1 MSTGGP
7 VQDDADAILQ
17 QAARPERLWPIAVAV
32 LVLYL
37 ASSLWTFERPLGG
50 TGRIAVLHATPTIW
64 MPLLIL
70 AVVVGSRIAGHA
82 EVEAGGSPWRWP
94 RVARRTLIG
103 LAVAL
108 PLISFAVAPVATVL
122 EVDQGGVD
130 VGPPLTLVVDVGIDV
145 R

>member
-7 VQDDADAILQ
+7 VQDDADAILR
-17 QAARPERLWPIAVAV
+17 QAARPERLWPIALGV

-37 ASSLWTFERPLGG
+37 ASSLWTFQRPLGG
-50 TGRIAVLHATPTIW
+50 TGRLAVLHATPTIW

-70 AVVVGSRIAGHA
+70 AVVVGSRIAGRA
-82 EVEAGGSPWRWP
+82 ELEAGGSPWRWP
-94 RVARRTLIG
+94 RIARRALTA

-108 PLISFAVAPVATVL
+108 PLISFGVAPVAAVL
-122 EVDQGGVD
+122 EVDRGGVD
-130 VGPPLTLVVDVGIDV
+130 IGPPLTLVVDVVVDV

>member
-7 VQDDADAILQ
+7 VQDDADAILR
-17 QAARPERLWPIAVAV
+17 QAARPERLWPIAVGV

-37 ASSLWTFERPLGG
+37 ASSLWTFQRPLGG
-50 TGRIAVLHATPTIW
+50 SGRMAVLHATPTVW

-70 AVVVGSRIAGHA
+70 AVVVGSRIAGRA

-94 RVARRTLIG
+94 RIARRTLTA

-108 PLISFAVAPVATVL
+108 PVISFAVAPVTAVL
-122 EVDQGGVD
+122 EVDRGGVD
-130 VGPPLTLVVDVGIDV
+130 VGPPLTLVVDVVIDV